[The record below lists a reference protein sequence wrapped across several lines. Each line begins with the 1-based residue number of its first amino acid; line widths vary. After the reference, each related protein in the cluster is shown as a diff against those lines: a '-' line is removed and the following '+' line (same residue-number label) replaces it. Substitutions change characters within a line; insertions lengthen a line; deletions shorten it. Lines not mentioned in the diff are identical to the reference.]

1 MHFPRKR
8 WRLALTAVLAALAVS
23 VAFAAPALASEPGEW
38 GSWSQELVS
47 NGTQQVRTAGT
58 LSEAR
63 NGGSLLEVWRGADNN
78 QVWAAWN
85 HGYPFSLGG
94 SNTATYASP
103 QVVGYGP
110 NYFMVF
116 HTGTDGN
123 IYYAVVFDDN
133 SWQGS
138 WDQVPGQ
145 STPNYMPVSVTQM
158 GPGSYNLYMAY
169 RSSTDDRVWGT
180 RFNIASAGWTNTENV
195 GGGLSPS
202 APSVTWNNQAQ
213 RVYIATRGEDNQV
226 WEIGGFPLT
235 TSAGENMVW
244 YNWFGDG
251 GGTIDTPG
259 IAVTDTGRMMLDYR
273 AADNRIWYQQQ
284 NQGGSPT
291 GSWQADTTYWQTNFA
306 VALVAVGV
314 AIYAL
319 ITGQDNENVYYKQAF
334 NPT

>member
-1 MHFPRKR
+1 VHFPGKR

-63 NGGSLLEVWRGADNN
+63 NGGALLEVWRGADNN
-78 QVWAAWN
+78 QVWASWN

-103 QVVGYGP
+103 QVVGYGA
-110 NYFMVF
+110 NNFMVF

-123 IYYAVVFDDN
+123 IYYAYVYDDN
-133 SWQGS
+133 NWQGY
-138 WDQVPGQ
+138 WNQVPGQ
-145 STPNYMPVSVTQM
+145 STPNDMPVSVTQM
-158 GPGSYNLYMAY
+158 GPGSSNLYMVY
-169 RSSTDDRVWGT
+169 HSSSDDRVWGT
-180 RFNIASAGWTNTENV
+180 RFSGLWQNVENV

-202 APSVTWNNQAQ
+202 APSVTWNNQAT
-213 RVYIATRGEDNQV
+213 RIYIAVRGEDNQV
-226 WEIGGFPLT
+226 WEVGGFPYFNPQSLT
-235 TSAGENMVW
+235 TSMIW

-251 GGTIDTPG
+251 GGAITTPG
-259 IAVTDTGRMMLDYR
+259 IAVNQYGQMMLDYV
-273 AADNRIWYQQQ
+273 ADDNLTWYQPQ

-291 GSWQADTTYWQTNFA
+291 GSWQEDTTYWQTNFA

-319 ITGQDNENVYYKQAF
+319 ITGQDDNNVYYKQAF